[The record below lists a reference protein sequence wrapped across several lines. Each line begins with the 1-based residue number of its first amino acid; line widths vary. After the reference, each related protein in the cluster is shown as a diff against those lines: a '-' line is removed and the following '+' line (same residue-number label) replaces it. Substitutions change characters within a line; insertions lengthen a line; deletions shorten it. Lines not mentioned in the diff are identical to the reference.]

1 MSDISYQYFFTS
13 LYCVEK
19 IWDYTYQPINILFS
33 WFKQYLYHDGVFDII
48 MILILSQCI
57 INLTWNWNAIFL
69 FSFDVENGTGGSRE
83 HLDGASPGV
92 ILQPQNMPQRRESFL
107 YKNDNEYDNS
117 PKSTSRNSS
126 IASEAG

>member
-1 MSDISYQYFFTS
+1 MCIEN
-13 LYCVEK
+13 LRL
-19 IWDYTYQPINILFS
+19 YTYQPINILFA
-33 WFKQYLYHDGVFDII
+33 WFKQYPYHDRGLDIT
-48 MILILSQCI
+48 MILIFSQSI
-57 INLTWNWNAIFL
+57 TYSTWNWNSILF

-107 YKNDNEYDNS
+107 YKNDLEYDNS